1 MKNIKRI
8 IAAFLALLMMFSALA
23 IVASAEEE
31 AADEPVYEFNTG
43 KDKPAMNYLSGEYN
57 YTDAEGNEVTDIVD
71 TKQE

>member
-31 AADEPVYEFNTG
+31 AADEPVYEFIAG
-43 KDKPAMNYLSGEYN
+43 LSLPVLN
-57 YTDAEGNEVTDIVD
+57 S
-71 TKQE
+71 